1 MTHSKPRFWYNNTEA
16 DFDPKG
22 TRERAAGVGCVTVSG
37 SSTAVGEG
45 VDMFDVRQAAHG
57 AFAPSRPSV
66 CLLAI
71 PVQPAKPAS
80 RPAGGPLVGC
90 AGMNVAIVHGFLNGT
105 YYLVTYNRR
114 WPHRL
119 RARCALSAHGL
130 RRASDCFRRSAE
142 RGAAAP
148 MSKKVAVRC
157 DCVDRSSGR
166 MLSKLRRGG
175 GS

>member
-22 TRERAAGVGCVTVSG
+22 TRERAAGVGCGKVFG

-45 VDMFDVRQAAHG
+45 VDMFDVRQAARG
-57 AFAPSRPSV
+57 AFASSRPSV

-80 RPAGGPLVGC
+80 RPAGGPPVC
-90 AGMNVAIVHGFLNGT
+90 RAGMNVAIAHGFLNGT
-105 YYLVTYNRR
+105 YYLVTYDRR

-119 RARCALSAHGL
+119 PARCVPSVHGR
-130 RRASDCFRRSAE
+130 RRASDCFGTSNE
-142 RGAAAP
+142 MGARAP
-148 MSKKVAVRC
+148 MRKKIAVQC
-157 DCVDRSSGR
+157 DCLGRSSGR
-166 MLSKLRRGG
+166 TLSKPRRGG